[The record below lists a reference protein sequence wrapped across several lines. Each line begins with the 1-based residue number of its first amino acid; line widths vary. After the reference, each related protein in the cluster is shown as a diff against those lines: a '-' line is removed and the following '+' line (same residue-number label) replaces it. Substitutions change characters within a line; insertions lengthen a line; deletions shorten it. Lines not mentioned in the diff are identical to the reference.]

1 MLGKSPISHEL
12 FLRATS
18 HPGRIFECCQWS
30 HKEKKMTGQWV
41 ESVSFQQLHEHKIF
55 TVSVVENCNDDQI
68 TCLGSVG
75 CWQSPPQ
82 DVMEE
87 ILQKMGLIA
96 RTRLTNVCMSWS
108 SLVTRADIR
117 SAPHLPWL
125 VHPQT
130 LNTNYLTFS
139 SLSEGELVNLD
150 LPTAKRFRGHGKF
163 KFQASSKGWL
173 ILLQEKGLISN
184 FDMFLY
190 NPISRAQHQLP
201 SLNTIP
207 SFLSFRLATMLSKWK
222 GINIHAEYFVTKVVC
237 SSPHISECIVA
248 AVIQPHTV
256 LALCRPGNKSWTVIE
271 ILNPDEDDE
280 SRSLVDLIFSNGR
293 LYGLVDNCD
302 ESNKNGIGAARILN
316 FGDDQT
322 MTVELK
328 LVYGHKEIGNM
339 ITENHDDYQLFL
351 NGDFNSYLAESATN
365 RDKEILLIHQRFD
378 CLLDLV
384 HDDLDIEYKRTRGFA
399 VYKIDLVSGKFQ
411 EVKNL
416 GDQIIFLA
424 EHSSSFAFA
433 ASDFKL
439 QGNCIYF
446 ATSGY
451 EHANLPSKF
460 SLGQDISR
468 EMGIYSLDDGKFI
481 REDFGVCL
489 AREGMLSTP
498 TLKCRSPSVLHPPT
512 PTTARLYPADDSSNV
527 PNHFP
532 SPASL
537 LFSSFPA
544 RSPKTSNKID
554 LA

>member
-1 MLGKSPISHEL
+1 MAMLSLYLSYTNLGNYL
-12 FLRATS
+12 TWFTR
-18 HPGRIFECCQWS
+18 
-30 HKEKKMTGQWV
+30 
-41 ESVSFQQLHEHKIF
+41 SVSYKQLHEHKIF
-55 TVSVVENCNDDQI
+55 TGSVVENCNDDQI
-68 TCLGSVG
+68 TCHGSVG

-96 RTRLTNVCMSWS
+96 RTLLANVCMSWS
-108 SLVTRADIR
+108 SLVTIADIR

-125 VHPQT
+125 AHPQT

-139 SLSEGELVNLD
+139 SFSEGELVNLD
-150 LPTAKRFRGHGKF
+150 LPIAKRFRGHGKF
-163 KFQASSKGWL
+163 KFQASSKVQISQNPLWL
-173 ILLQEKGLISN
+173 
-184 FDMFLY
+184 
-190 NPISRAQHQLP
+190 
-201 SLNTIP
+201 
-207 SFLSFRLATMLSKWK
+207 
-222 GINIHAEYFVTKVVC
+222 
-237 SSPHISECIVA
+237 
-248 AVIQPHTV
+248 PHTV
-256 LALCRPGNKSWTVIE
+256 LALCRPGNESWTVFE
-271 ILNPDEDDE
+271 ILNPDEDE
-280 SRSLVDLIFSNGR
+280 SRSLIDLIFSNGR
-293 LYGLVDNCD
+293 LYGSVDNCD

-339 ITENHDDYQLFL
+339 ITENHDDHQLFL

-399 VYKIDLVSGKFQ
+399 VYKIDLVSGEFQ

-424 EHSSSFAFA
+424 EHSSSIAFA

-451 EHANLPSKF
+451 EHDNLPRNF

-468 EMGIYSLDDGKFI
+468 EMGIYSLDDGKI
-481 REDFGVCL
+481 KR
-489 AREGMLSTP
+489 P
-498 TLKCRSPSVLHPPT
+498 
-512 PTTARLYPADDSSNV
+512 
-527 PNHFP
+527 FP
-532 SPASL
+532 SLDVGSSSSPCKLSWFCPSL
-537 LFSSFPA
+537 
-544 RSPKTSNKID
+544 
-554 LA
+554 